1 MLAFSLNQRNA
12 KADYLGELN
21 IILDSV
27 TITIQVKGS
36 PDSLATFKHTD
47 YSPIIFEG
55 MVQRLDQ
62 VIPALLRRSES
73 NA

>member
-1 MLAFSLNQRNA
+1 MLAFSLNQKNP

-21 IILDSV
+21 IILDSEMV
-27 TITIQVKGS
+27 MIQVKGS
-36 PDSLATFKHTD
+36 PDSLVTFKHTD

-62 VIPALLRRSES
+62 VIPALVRRPDS
-73 NA
+73 NS